1 MATTIPWIVHW
12 KGIFPTK
19 LNRRAPY
26 RGTDRSG
33 AAIDFWCYFIR
44 QIIYYAVSESDGP
57 FERGQDTIASGSC
70 SRRDRNAIKFKNFV
84 PEFQLALSSCR
95 LTAAFVS
102 LRDIDSSL
110 ACLFEFPSCQRD
122 SREFFH
128 LKKQNTPRERENSFS
143 SRWSN
148 SRFKKGKEKQ
158 NKVLSTS
165 RNFPNTKLFPRNRAN
180 DKRRSVTSPKEQ
192 SYSSPRGTR
201 QARID
206 KAIGGE
212 NRGKNEE
219 KEAEGETEG
228 RSRRLASY

>member
-1 MATTIPWIVHW
+1 MLFHTTDYILRSI
-12 KGIFPTK
+12 GIRWT
-19 LNRRAPY
+19 LWTRARHNRERVVLAS
-26 RGTDRSG
+26 RSQRDKIQEFCPG
-33 AAIDFWCYFIR
+33 ISISFVQLPFNRSLRLSARHRFVAGLPLRISILSAR
-44 QIIYYAVSESDGP
+44 
-57 FERGQDTIASGSC
+57 FERVLP
-70 SRRDRNAIKFKNFV
+70 FKKTKHS
-84 PEFQLALSSCR
+84 E
-95 LTAAFVS
+95 
-102 LRDIDSSL
+102 
-110 ACLFEFPSCQRD
+110 
-122 SREFFH
+122 
-128 LKKQNTPRERENSFS
+128 RERENSFS

-148 SRFKKGKEKQ
+148 SRFKKGKQKQ